1 VAIVQNLKDLIIY
14 KLKGMK
20 QQPHK
25 TARKKK
31 DKKMHDIQN
40 YIHASG
46 SDSQLSQREI
56 QTLELVS
63 SGLDTQTIAG
73 KLFISANTVNT
84 HRKKIIKKLQAD
96 NMLQAVSIAFRNKIL
111 K

>member
-1 VAIVQNLKDLIIY
+1 M
-14 KLKGMK
+14 KGK
-20 QQPHK
+20 THK

-31 DKKMHDIQN
+31 DNTMLNIQN
-40 YIHASG
+40 ISVSTG
-46 SDSQLSQREI
+46 SDSQLTSREV

-63 SGLDTQTIAG
+63 SGLDTQAIAD

-84 HRKKIIKKLQAD
+84 HRKTIIKKLKAI
-96 NMLQAVSIAFRNKIL
+96 NMLQAISIAFRTKIL